1 MHEVK
6 LRVHSFVYQMIV
18 QSFDN
23 MYVHWITVM
32 IVNVWQVLWIFQNQ
46 VSTLVVYPKLSVRMT
61 FQADTK
67 NNGKTLH

>member
-1 MHEVK
+1 MT
-6 LRVHSFVYQMIV
+6 IV

-32 IVNVWQVLWIFQNQ
+32 IVNVWEVLWIFQNQ